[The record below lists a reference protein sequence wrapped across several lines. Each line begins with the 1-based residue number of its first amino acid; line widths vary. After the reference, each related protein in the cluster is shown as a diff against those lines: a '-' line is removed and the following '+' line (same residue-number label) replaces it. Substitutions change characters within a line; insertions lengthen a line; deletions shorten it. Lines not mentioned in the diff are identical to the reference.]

1 MGKRERPRFADDNA
15 NRRHRRFDRTIDAVA
30 SVYPRRVKPVK
41 NLPSYA
47 LFLALAAV
55 PAFAALACGD
65 QKPPMTP
72 DGFAADDGGAAP
84 ALPATDGLPTTLPS
98 VPSAGS
104 LMAPPS
110 K

>member
-1 MGKRERPRFADDNA
+1 M
-15 NRRHRRFDRTIDAVA
+15 
-30 SVYPRRVKPVK
+30 KPVK
-41 NLPSYA
+41 NLPLYA

-55 PAFAALACGD
+55 PAFGTIACGD

-72 DGFAADDGGAAP
+72 DGFADDGGAAP

>member
-1 MGKRERPRFADDNA
+1 M
-15 NRRHRRFDRTIDAVA
+15 
-30 SVYPRRVKPVK
+30 KPVK
-41 NLPSYA
+41 NLPAYA
-47 LFLALAAV
+47 LFLALAAL

-72 DGFAADDGGAAP
+72 DSFSDDSGAAP
-84 ALPATDGLPTTLPS
+84 ALPSTEGIPTGLPA

-104 LMAPPS
+104 IMAPP